1 MNIQELHIKAM
12 ELADTAFIKK
22 FHGLLGE
29 AKVLFKE
36 AFEFEKAAA
45 YAAKEKN
52 IGEPTISV
60 LFKSAA
66 SLALNFEEFK
76 EAEKLI
82 CLALY
87 EEPPFEIAE
96 ELRNLLEEVYFQRH
110 LQLQGISLNSTEL
123 QLVIAGRGIG
133 YGMAKSELIFDRI
146 NTFEKLTFRT
156 VERKSGK
163 VFRGSGNVS
172 KVIKM
177 SFQPYLSVPR
187 AASFAFTIRL
197 GGVTQQMKMEGFDNS
212 VEIIEDIVENIE
224 LVNIGDFE
232 TLKKKIPDETYFK
245 NFVGLSKE
253 LAPDGDELNLVGLTI
268 IREGKQ
274 KDVQFTRIRSEITS
288 SLFDNEILTESI
300 NDKNVELIGRLFA
313 ANQDT
318 NNIRLKVDNESNYSI
333 TVPDGLGDIVKKYW
347 GEQVKIKGI
356 EIRPKAIRL
365 TDIDPV

>member
-1 MNIQELHIKAM
+1 MTIQELHIKAI
-12 ELADTAFIKK
+12 ELADIAFIKK
-22 FHGLLGE
+22 FNGLLEE
-29 AKVLFKE
+29 AHILFKE
-36 AFEFEKAAA
+36 AFEYEKSAA
-45 YAAKEKN
+45 YAAKEEN
-52 IGEPTISV
+52 VGEPTISV

-66 SLALNFEEFK
+66 ALALNFNEHL

-87 EEPPFEIAE
+87 GQPPFEIAE
-96 ELRNLLEEVYFQRH
+96 ELRNLLEDVYFQRH
-110 LQLQGISLNSTEL
+110 LQLQGISINSTEL

-156 VERKSGK
+156 VERKAGK
-163 VFRGSGNVS
+163 KFRGSGDVS
-172 KVIKM
+172 KIIKM

-197 GGVTQQMKMEGFDNS
+197 GGLTQQMKMEGFDNS
-212 VEIIEDIVENIE
+212 TEIIEDIVENIG
-224 LVNIGDFE
+224 LVNSADFE

-253 LAPDGDELNLVGLTI
+253 LAPDGDEVNLVGLTI

-274 KDVQFTRIRSEITS
+274 KDVQFTRVRSEITS
-288 SLFDNEILTESI
+288 SPFDGENQSENIK
-300 NDKNVELIGRLFA
+300 DKNIELVGRLFA
-313 ANQDT
+313 ANEDT
-318 NNIRLKVDNESNYSI
+318 NNIKLKIEGGINYSI

-347 GEQVKIKGI
+347 GEQVKIKGT
-356 EIRPKAIRL
+356 EIRPKAIKL
-365 TDIDPV
+365 IDIDPG

>member
-1 MNIQELHIKAM
+1 MNIQELHNKAI
-12 ELADTAFIKK
+12 ELADGAFIKK
-22 FHGLLGE
+22 FNGLLEE
-29 AKVLFKE
+29 ATILFKE
-36 AFEFEKAAA
+36 AFESEKAAA
-45 YAAKEKN
+45 YAAKNEKV
-52 IGEPTISV
+52 GEPTISI

-66 SLALNFEEFK
+66 ALALNFNEHR

-87 EEPPFEIAE
+87 GEPPFEIAE
-96 ELRNLLEEVYFQRH
+96 ELRNLLEDVYFQRH

-163 VFRGSGNVS
+163 TFRGSGDVS

-177 SFQPYLSVPR
+177 NFQPYLSVPR

-197 GGVTQQMKMEGFDNS
+197 GGLTQQMKLEGFDNS
-212 VEIIEDIVENIE
+212 TEIIEDIIENIG
-224 LVNIGDFE
+224 LVNTADFE
-232 TLKKKIPDETYFK
+232 TLKKKIPDQTYFK

-253 LAPDGDELNLVGLTI
+253 LAPDGNEVNLVGITV

-274 KDVQFTRIRSEITS
+274 KDVQFTRIRSEITFFP
-288 SLFDNEILTESI
+288 LVGENQTENI
-300 NDKNVELIGRLFA
+300 RDKNVELVGRLYA
-313 ANQDT
+313 ANEDT
-318 NNIRLKVDNESNYSI
+318 NNIRLKIDNGLNYSI

-347 GEQVKIKGI
+347 GEQVKIIGI
-356 EIRPKAIRL
+356 EIKPKAIKL
-365 TDIDPV
+365 LDIDPA

>member
-1 MNIQELHIKAM
+1 MNIQELHIKAI
-12 ELADTAFIKK
+12 EIADIAFIKK
-22 FHGLLGE
+22 FNGLTEE
-29 AKVLFKE
+29 ANILFKE

-45 YAAKEKN
+45 YAAKQEN
-52 IGEPTISV
+52 VGEPTISV

-66 SLALNFEEFK
+66 ALALNFDEHL
-76 EAEKLI
+76 EAEQLI

-87 EEPPFEIAE
+87 GQPPFEIAE
-96 ELRNLLEEVYFQRH
+96 ELRNLLEDVYFQRH

-123 QLVIAGRGIG
+123 QLVISGKGIG

-156 VERKSGK
+156 VERKLGK
-163 VFRGSGNVS
+163 KFRGSGDVS

-177 SFQPYLSVPR
+177 NFQPYLSVPR

-197 GGVTQQMKMEGFDNS
+197 GGLTQQMKMEGFDNS
-212 VEIIEDIVENIE
+212 TEIIEDIVENIG
-224 LVNIGDFE
+224 LVNLADFE

-253 LAPDGDELNLVGLTI
+253 LAPDGYDVNLVGLTI

-288 SLFDNEILTESI
+288 APFDGENQPENIK
-300 NDKNVELIGRLFA
+300 DKNVELIGRLFA
-313 ANQDT
+313 ANEDT
-318 NNIRLKVDNESNYSI
+318 NNIKLKIEGGTNYSI

-347 GEQVKIKGI
+347 GEQVKIKGT
-356 EIRPKAIRL
+356 EIRPKAIKL
-365 TDIDPV
+365 IDIDPA